1 MISFQGK
8 NQFNLPSFVFV
19 GNMNYIEK
27 KTKTKIRKNK
37 MKRFDKEK
45 IMNVFLS

>member
-8 NQFNLPSFVFV
+8 NQFKLPSFVFV

-27 KTKTKIRKNK
+27 KPKRKLVKIK
-37 MKRFDKEK
+37 
-45 IMNVFLS
+45 

>member
-27 KTKTKIRKNK
+27 KKPKRKLVKIK
-37 MKRFDKEK
+37 
-45 IMNVFLS
+45 

>member
-19 GNMNYIEK
+19 GNMNNIEK
-27 KTKTKIRKNK
+27 NNKKRKRNLIKIK
-37 MKRFDKEK
+37 
-45 IMNVFLS
+45 

>member
-1 MISFQGK
+1 MMSFQGK

-27 KTKTKIRKNK
+27 KNQN
-37 MKRFDKEK
+37 E
-45 IMNVFLS
+45 N

>member
-19 GNMNYIEK
+19 GNMNNIEK
-27 KTKTKIRKNK
+27 NNKN
-37 MKRFDKEK
+37 ENG
-45 IMNVFLS
+45 I